1 MANNYLI
8 ENTNS
13 IILKATIKN
22 IINKEKFNDAVIN
35 YYNLDDVLLSSALDD
50 LDTYGLF
57 NDKKVIVI
65 NNIDNFSIESNK
77 DDYNHLISYLDNPSS
92 NNLLIITAN
101 KLNNTKKL
109 TKELKKKMIY
119 KEIDSNS
126 IDYIK
131 KELNGYKLDSGVIRL
146 INDYCNEDFDRI
158 HTECQK
164 LISYK
169 DTDNVITKEDIDKL
183 LIKSSK
189 DITELT
195 FEFTKYLFNKD
206 KYNALLLFNELKE
219 NGVEPIS
226 LIGLMASQIR
236 IIYQVK
242 ILVNRKLN
250 NLEISKILDEKEY
263 RIKKTRELINYYSEE
278 ELLELIRKLS
288 DMDINIKTTDIDSEF
303 LIELFIINLKK

>member
-1 MANNYLI
+1 MQI
-8 ENTNS
+8 TS
-13 IILKATIKN
+13 
-22 IINKEKFNDAVIN
+22 
-35 YYNLDDVLLSSALDD
+35 
-50 LDTYGLF
+50 
-57 NDKKVIVI
+57 DK
-65 NNIDNFSIESNK
+65 
-77 DDYNHLISYLDNPSS
+77 
-92 NNLLIITAN
+92 
-101 KLNNTKKL
+101 
-109 TKELKKKMIY
+109 
-119 KEIDSNS
+119 
-126 IDYIK
+126 
-131 KELNGYKLDSGVIRL
+131 
-146 INDYCNEDFDRI
+146 
-158 HTECQK
+158 
-164 LISYK
+164 
-169 DTDNVITKEDIDKL
+169 VITKEDIDKL